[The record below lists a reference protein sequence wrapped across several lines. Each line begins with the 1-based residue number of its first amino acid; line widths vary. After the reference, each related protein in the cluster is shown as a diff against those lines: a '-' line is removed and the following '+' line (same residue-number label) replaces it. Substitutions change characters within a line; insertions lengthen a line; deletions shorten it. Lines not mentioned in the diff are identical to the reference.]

1 MKDAFIARDIIG
13 IMPRGKR
20 FVDLFAG
27 GCTMC
32 IVLFKKG
39 NGKYEN

>member
-1 MKDAFIARDIIG
+1 MIDAIIAISICLSLS
-13 IMPRGKR
+13 
-20 FVDLFAG
+20 VATNVTL
-27 GCTMC
+27 C